1 MLLLLSYS
9 RKQNLFSQVGDGT
22 SAGLSFYVLMYVWT
36 AGDYSINPF
45 FLSLILKDF
54 QLPLACFIYDQVLA
68 IRNVI
73 FNKMKCM
80 CLMERSI
87 NHAES
92 NQYTFISFCHNATLH
107 FYRLIMICKK
117 YVNIFS
123 EKWSPSMHCESK
135 SMFSSHFYSGS
146 RPIQCPFTSAFL
158 LGISIILQVVD
169 SKLRHEVP

>member
-1 MLLLLSYS
+1 
-9 RKQNLFSQVGDGT
+9 
-22 SAGLSFYVLMYVWT
+22 MYVWT

-92 NQYTFISFCHNATLH
+92 NQYTFISFCHIVTLY
-107 FYRLIMICKK
+107 FYRLITICKK

-123 EKWSPSMHCESK
+123 KKYSLLMHCESK
-135 SMFSSHFYSGS
+135 YRRVCSVPSSVQRAGQSNAHLPLLSFLV
-146 RPIQCPFTSAFL
+146 FL
-158 LGISIILQVVD
+158 LSCMSWIQNLLMWSSLKDTFSTSVPQWSD
-169 SKLRHEVP
+169 SNFP